1 MTIALRDSVAH
12 VFVDDLAAP
21 TLSDDDQHHLA
32 RVLRVRDGESVS
44 ASNGRGGW
52 RLCQWRDGGL
62 LGESDVHHVAAPT
75 PRLGVA
81 FVPVKGDRPEWA
93 VQKITEIGVDDIIV
107 LAPTRRAV
115 VRWGDDKH
123 LRKLQVVAR
132 EAAMQSRRVW
142 LPTVT
147 GPVSLAEV
155 CARPGA
161 AVADPAGEPL
171 DAEPLNA
178 AARDASAPSPATSL
192 IIIGPEGGFDADEL
206 TPSVRRVSLGDTILR
221 AETATLVAATLLA
234 NLRNRMKGPQ

>member
-12 VFVDDLAAP
+12 VFVDDLTAP

-44 ASNGRGGW
+44 ASDGRGGW
-52 RLCQWRDGGL
+52 RLCQWRDGEL
-62 LGESDVHHVAAPT
+62 HGESDVHHVAAPT

-93 VQKITEIGVDDIIV
+93 VQKLTEIGVDDIIV

-147 GPVSLAEV
+147 GLVSLVEA

-161 AVADPAGEPL
+161 AVADPAGVPL

-178 AARDASAPSPATSL
+178 AARDASEPSPATSL

>member
-62 LGESDVHHVAAPT
+62 HGESDVHHVAAPT

-93 VQKITEIGVDDIIV
+93 VQKLTEIGVDDIIV

-234 NLRNRMKGPQ
+234 TLRNRMKGPQ

>member
-1 MTIALRDSVAH
+1 VTIALRDSVAH

-62 LGESDVHHVAAPT
+62 HGESDVHHVAAPT

-93 VQKITEIGVDDIIV
+93 VQKLTEIGVDDIIV

-147 GPVSLAEV
+147 GLVSLAEV

-161 AVADPAGEPL
+161 AVADPAGEPF
-171 DAEPLNA
+171 DAGTRDS